1 MHGRDGP
8 GKLLTSSCSTIRA
21 AGARAVGGV
30 EPNAARTCYTGL
42 IRATP
47 SSAGA
52 ALVDRDEPLSCQVV
66 LLTYVR
72 DMLVRV
78 STEPAGRVREL
89 LPDRWKAENEAA
101 AREVAAA
108 VHDPPA

>member
-8 GKLLTSSCSTIRA
+8 GKLLTSSSSAIRA
-21 AGARAVGGV
+21 AGARAVGAV
-30 EPNAARTCYTGL
+30 EPNAARICNTGL

-47 SSAGA
+47 SSAGV
-52 ALVDRDEPLSCQVV
+52 ALVDRGEPLSCQVV

-78 STEPAGRVREL
+78 STEPAGRIREL
-89 LPDRWKAENEAA
+89 LPDRWRAERDAA
-101 AREVAAA
+101 AREATAART
-108 VHDPPA
+108 PPA